1 MRIWV
6 TRSGESIPIK
16 DMEDSHI
23 LNSIKFFE
31 NKGTRDLEIG
41 WLKEERQKRAIARG
55 EIVSEETGPI
65 ESRFDILD
73 IRKVD

>member
-1 MRIWV
+1 MRVWI

-31 NKGTRDLEIG
+31 NKKTRDVEVG
-41 WLKEERQKRAIARG
+41 WLREEQQKRAIARG
-55 EIVSEETGPI
+55 EIAAGETEPI
-65 ESRFDILD
+65 ESRFNILD